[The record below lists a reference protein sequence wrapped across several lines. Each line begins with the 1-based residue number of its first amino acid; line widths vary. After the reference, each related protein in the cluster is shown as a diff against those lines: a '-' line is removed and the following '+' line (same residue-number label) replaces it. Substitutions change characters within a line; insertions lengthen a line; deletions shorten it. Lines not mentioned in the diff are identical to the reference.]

1 MTDFIEATSLPV
13 NVPIHR
19 SKEASRPSTPMRE
32 EFDRCNKQLPYSL
45 ASKLISTPSYKF
57 SEFLGEEWEKK
68 GRKIESRK
76 EEGWRRREESEGE
89 QWWKCDFMFKIE
101 L

>member
-1 MTDFIEATSLPV
+1 
-13 NVPIHR
+13 
-19 SKEASRPSTPMRE
+19 MRE

-57 SEFLGEEWEKK
+57 LEFLGEEWEKK
-68 GRKIESRK
+68 GRKIERRG
-76 EEGWRRREESEGE
+76 EEGWWRRDEPKEKEGE
-89 QWWKCDFMFKIE
+89 NLARCDLMFKMD